1 MANESFS
8 YEEAFGLSSET
19 RTSPHQGGGFSY
31 EEAFGAPPAKEAA
44 APGFFPT
51 IKRTG
56 GQMLTTAATTAE
68 DVVGS
73 NAVTRAVH
81 DTGQGIIDRNPAG
94 IRRLSDLID
103 SPVLAVKEAVGQ
115 FAPQIGAAAAGGF
128 AGARA
133 GGAIGALA
141 GPGGA
146 ATGAIIGGAAGSLL
160 PIFTQEYGG
169 IRQEQKEAGQEDKA
183 RALVAAIPATALERV
198 GMGKALNVLKGVPVG
213 AGSVLKE
220 AGKGVLREGATEGA
234 QNVIEQW
241 GAFKDPTT
249 GENLE
254 DTALSAAMGGIG
266 GGVVNG
272 ATGAVDGARGRAQ
285 ERQRAQAEEQARG
298 RANEA
303 AESADQL
310 STEASIENLAGA
322 PINPVDRGEPA
333 TFEDLV
339 TPRPDEDPDPFTA
352 WEQEAVARQAADKL
366 ERERQA
372 RAAGVDYQ
380 PGDTTPQWDTMPGA
394 VSARGGDL
402 EMPAPDFDTGSFG
415 FESTSRALTP
425 SQRMGIDPAAG
436 PVSKVAAIAA
446 DSAAASD
453 AQFIAATGRVLV
465 PRRTGPSVTD
475 ESNVIDV
482 QGRVVEDAAIGT
494 GGRAPAQDGPINRT
508 GQPLRLNAANA
519 LRMQAREAGMAAA
532 VVPHASG
539 RGYDV
544 VPRLPAPAVV
554 AAPDGAPFATPGAAM
569 AELQRQQLGATHRI
583 APAGGD
589 SSLGF
594 VLEKYEENQAPAL
607 MQSPGIA
614 TESGANRAPNW
625 RTNAMQ
631 AGRVARDL
639 GFDSRGK
646 RLAQIVAEID
656 AADAQ
661 RAGVRQDGAD
671 ISSGQI
677 DRSQPGST
685 AQVMRSL
692 AQQFRDRH
700 AVTQQDTDRTFA
712 GVLEQFANEVEEGKR
727 TPQSVQ
733 QAIARYQEL
742 AAQPVPA
749 THADPG
755 EKAEAATSAVVTDS
769 LKTAARNEDTK
780 PSEMRK
786 WLVAEIDRAMLD
798 APEKDATEFVSF
810 DVPGDGVFKVQKSRE
825 RLLEFRKKVM
835 ASPGFKD
842 GGQRPNMQ
850 PPDQVDT
857 VRNGSGSTVEAVRN
871 FLADGDVQ
879 GAVEFA
885 KLKGVEF
892 TPVEPR
898 ASITANGKF
907 KRVPASVKSSV
918 PSVAE
923 GLTQVEAEQINQYL
937 TAEQARA
944 EPADAQDAD
953 VQQSPQDFI
962 PAPDG
967 GLDYGEITPEMGK
980 AMRSQARK
988 QEADEKQARAANSKA
1003 AKQGAAEEAPI
1014 SDFGEKLEG
1023 ARKDMPPS
1031 LKEEVSDE
1039 KIASLPLSKIWPSDA
1054 HESIE
1059 DDAAAALVFAARKEI
1074 PAKPRVPSRVREWVS
1089 KVKTYLT
1096 LVKDLGKHSLERIEQ
1111 LSKEK
1116 GFHSL
1121 DPFFAKVRLLSQ
1133 LPRDTWSRVER
1144 VEEYPNAIRY
1154 EKDGSKTAVAF
1165 SSVTVDGKSH
1175 RFDGV
1180 GKIGPDEVQKVKE
1193 MLGTAAPKKGGLT
1206 AQDFEVR
1213 GTAKTGYKINR
1224 KGDSEYRSLKI
1235 FTGEDAAK
1243 KALAWRDEH
1252 TAELEAAW
1260 EAVKARDNV
1269 SKAEVRRDENRER
1282 TGENRRNGRD
1292 VNAEMFTD
1300 AFGFRGGQFGNWV
1313 GQGADAKSRQ
1323 GMLNDAYDA
1332 LLDLSDILGIP
1343 SRAISLNGTLGLSF
1357 GARGSGKAA
1366 AHFEPSNLVI
1376 NLTKT
1381 RGAGS
1386 LAHEW
1391 FHALDNYFSRMR
1403 GGEVAFTGDNNAYR
1417 QNNFVTYKPEAAWGK
1432 APITP
1437 YTNFMRGGQ
1446 LRERLQRLPGFSYD
1460 ANKTLAENAKAAGFE
1475 RDPNHKDGVRP
1486 QVEKAFADLVQALNE
1501 SPMAKRASSLDKAA
1515 DGYWGRIIE
1524 RGARSFENY
1533 VISKMAQRGWSNDFL
1548 ANIRSFDEWM
1558 AMGKNAERYPYLKP
1572 EEDAPVVAAFD
1583 KLFETVETREGD
1595 GGATVLYNTSDSAP
1609 PARGLSLEQA
1619 QQAVQ
1624 QALAGLRNAPPV
1636 DIVGRS
1642 KEVWVDAPDSAM
1654 GAAIPS
1660 ERRIVIAASAHGSA
1674 DAVVETLFHEMFH
1687 LGLRN
1692 VLPASDY
1699 VQSMLDL
1706 AKRDSRVQE
1715 YANKWK
1721 KEAPEAAQQLQALR
1735 QRGHTGS
1742 ELTAQYEALAIEEG
1756 LAVVAEELRAQK
1768 QAGTKLGMRV
1778 RVLANWLA
1786 SVAERMGMQRLA
1798 ERIRKMTYNEAE
1810 RFVLKAIDH
1819 AGRAPSNLGN
1829 ADVPRYRAGDQLETP
1844 AFRDWFG
1851 DSKVV
1856 DGAGQPLRVF
1866 HGTGG
1871 DFNAFSRD
1879 RAGATTGA
1887 ANAGMGFFFTDRPEV
1902 AGNYARMAGDAQNI
1916 LPVYLSLKNP
1926 LRLEAKNMLEAD
1938 RMLQSGLQEKHD
1950 GAIIQVAM
1958 RDGGTQ
1964 TVYMVR
1970 ESGQA
1975 KSATGNRGTFDPG
1988 NADIRYRTAR
1998 APVESSMGQM
2008 TAVQER
2014 VWKKVAGVARVPT
2027 LQERAKALTQNFGVR
2042 AKQALVDQFAPIQDV
2057 SQDAYMLARMS
2068 KGADGTMEAAML
2080 YGRPYLRDGVP
2091 DVDVKDGGFAKVLA
2105 SLKGEHDR
2113 FLWWVAAQRAD
2124 RLKAEGKENLMSID
2138 DIGVLETLNASTMA
2152 DGTQRAPVYAKAA
2165 AQLMAFNE
2173 SVLKMALESGLIDK
2187 VAYDIMKE
2195 QPYVPF
2201 YRLMAEEGGMPGARF
2216 SSGLTNQ
2223 NFAKKLKGGTEQL
2236 NADLLENL
2244 LLNWSHLYAA
2254 TARNRAAV
2262 ATMDAA
2268 EKMGVAY
2275 PVLEPVK
2282 GSVRVMRDGQAQHWM
2297 VEDPYL
2303 LEAISAL
2310 HYTSS
2315 PLMKPL
2321 AKMKQLLTWGVT
2333 VNPTFKIRNLMRDSL
2348 AAIAQSELGY
2358 NPAANVKRGWNLTAQ
2373 DSQVY
2378 ASMLASGGVIKFGTQ
2393 ENTERAREQVKKLG
2407 GVVLD
2412 QQGWHKL
2419 SGQLVT
2425 VWNAYSELGDRLE
2438 NVNRVALYDRL
2449 VAQGHSHAEASFMA
2463 RDLMD
2468 FSMSGNHAVVRFL
2481 TQSVPFLNAR
2491 LQGLYKLGR
2500 AAHDNPRRFAA
2511 VAGAVSLASLALLA
2525 AFGDDEDWKKRED
2538 WDRDSYWW
2546 FKIGDQAYRIPKPFE
2561 VGAIGT
2567 LAERTAELMFSDE
2580 MTNRRFMERLG
2591 HMLAQTFSFDPM
2603 PQAFKPLVDIY
2614 SNQDSF
2620 TGRAIESQAD
2630 QRLRPEDRYDERTS
2644 EVARL
2649 LGSWGLPDPVRFLK
2663 GEWSELSPKQV
2674 DHLLRG
2680 YFSWAGTTAAAVA
2693 DTIARPALDRGDRPD
2708 RRLKDV
2714 FVLGNFVES
2723 LPSGSSRYVTQM
2735 YEQARQVE
2743 QAHASYRD
2751 AIKRGDLEKAEEI
2764 QRDEAPKLRQRPAY
2778 ANATRQLS
2786 DLNQRAKA
2794 VTASKELS
2802 GAEKR
2807 AALDAIERQRAE
2819 VGHRM
2824 NALAIAP

>member
-8 YEEAFGLSSET
+8 YEEAFGLNSET
-19 RTSPHQGGGFSY
+19 QGSPDQGSGFSY
-31 EEAFGAPPAKEAA
+31 EEAFGSPPAKEAA

-56 GQMLTTAATTAE
+56 GQMLTTAATAAE
-68 DVVGS
+68 DVVGP

-94 IRRLSDLID
+94 IRRLRDLID

-115 FAPQIGAAAAGGF
+115 FAPQIGAAAVGGL

-146 ATGAIIGGAAGSLL
+146 ATGALIGGAAGSLL

-183 RALVAAIPATALERV
+183 RALAAAIPATALERV

-339 TPRPDEDPDPFTA
+339 TPRPQEEPDPFTA
-352 WEQEAVARQAADKL
+352 WEQEAVARPAADKL

-380 PGDTTPQWDTMPGA
+380 PGDATPQWDTTPGA
-394 VSARGGDL
+394 VPARSGDL
-402 EMPAPDFDTGSFG
+402 EMPAPDFDTGSLG
-415 FESTSRALTP
+415 LESTSRALTP

-446 DSAAASD
+446 DSTAASD
-453 AQFIAATGRVLV
+453 AQFIAATGRELV
-465 PRRTGPSVTD
+465 PRPTGPSVTD

-494 GGRAPAQDGPINRT
+494 GGRAPAQNGPINRT

-544 VPRLPAPAVV
+544 VPRLPTPAVV

-594 VLEKYEENQAPAL
+594 VLEENEENQAPAL

-646 RLAQIVAEID
+646 RLAQVVAEID
-656 AADAQ
+656 AVDAQ

-671 ISSGQI
+671 LSSGKI
-677 DRSQPGST
+677 DREWSAFAPETGTLGVPRAEMPQIRAAHRGALVNFLKARGIDSRAGEVPANDLKPTQAEFSPAKVEKARAFPGGD
-685 AQVMRSL
+685 RSILVSSDGYVVDGHHQWLARRANGEPVKVIRLQAPIREVL
-692 AQQFRDRH
+692 AQTAEFPSVAAASGAQSSQGAPDAAPPRNLRLADERAPGAAAPAQDGAGQPDASAAPVVGAGRRPGADTTKPAP
-700 AVTQQDTDRTFA
+700 AVRAAVPDAGGAGQPAA
-712 GVLEQFANEVEEGKR
+712 GV
-727 TPQSVQ
+727 
-733 QAIARYQEL
+733 ARDGRS
-742 AAQPVPA
+742 APRP
-749 THADPG
+749 TTRIDDFG
-755 EKAEAATSAVVTDS
+755 ETLHGARKMLYAEAYADGMAKGKA
-769 LKTAARNEDTK
+769 LDTK
-780 PSEMRK
+780 AHPLSK
-786 WLVAEIDRAMLD
+786 TW
-798 APEKDATEFVSF
+798 PEPDY
-810 DVPGDGVFKVQKSRE
+810 QK
-825 RLLEFRKKVM
+825 LLE
-835 ASPGFKD
+835 
-842 GGQRPNMQ
+842 GGAP
-850 PPDQVDT
+850 
-857 VRNGSGSTVEAVRN
+857 VEAVS
-871 FLADGDVQ
+871 LARALRE
-879 GAVEFA
+879 AVPTKPQSPW
-885 KLKGVEF
+885 KLKGWA
-892 TPVEPR
+892 T
-898 ASITANGKF
+898 K
-907 KRVPASVKSSV
+907 
-918 PSVAE
+918 
-923 GLTQVEAEQINQYL
+923 VEAL
-937 TAEQARA
+937 RGFAEDVLAGQMDTKTVEEAMQRA
-944 EPADAQDAD
+944 GSRD
-953 VQQSPQDFI
+953 V
-962 PAPDG
+962 
-967 GLDYGEITPEMGK
+967 
-980 AMRSQARK
+980 
-988 QEADEKQARAANSKA
+988 ANKA
-1003 AKQGAAEEAPI
+1003 ALYVAMG
-1014 SDFGEKLEG
+1014 
-1023 ARKDMPPS
+1023 
-1031 LKEEVSDE
+1031 
-1039 KIASLPLSKIWPSDA
+1039 
-1054 HESIE
+1054 HE
-1059 DDAAAALVFAARKEI
+1059 
-1074 PAKPRVPSRVREWVS
+1074 
-1089 KVKTYLT
+1089 
-1096 LVKDLGKHSLERIEQ
+1096 
-1111 LSKEK
+1111 
-1116 GFHSL
+1116 
-1121 DPFFAKVRLLSQ
+1121 
-1133 LPRDTWSRVER
+1133 
-1144 VEEYPNAIRY
+1144 
-1154 EKDGSKTAVAF
+1154 
-1165 SSVTVDGKSH
+1165 
-1175 RFDGV
+1175 
-1180 GKIGPDEVQKVKE
+1180 
-1193 MLGTAAPKKGGLT
+1193 
-1206 AQDFEVR
+1206 
-1213 GTAKTGYKINR
+1213 
-1224 KGDSEYRSLKI
+1224 RSLKGI
-1235 FTGEDAAK
+1235 DISEGRYSMYDRVEYNPPRVIWTVSREAKGSAFGNWPRELAKGETREEAIAAFKKRAADLLAEEQAPTKGATFEIYGKRAGGAREFFIGKKIGRKVAELKAGFPDLKAAREYKAAHQSELEDLLAKYKAVPPVRNAQNAPRIGEDYRKGA
-1243 KALAWRDEH
+1243 
-1252 TAELEAAW
+1252 
-1260 EAVKARDNV
+1260 
-1269 SKAEVRRDENRER
+1269 
-1282 TGENRRNGRD
+1282 D
-1292 VNAEMFTD
+1292 VTTEQFQD
-1300 AFGFRGGQFGNWV
+1300 AFGFRGVQFGNYV
-1313 GQGADAKSRQ
+1313 EGARRQ
-1323 GMLNDAYDA
+1323 QDLNRAYDA
-1332 LLDLSDILGIP
+1332 LMDLAGV
-1343 SRAISLNGTLGLSF
+1343 LGLPPRALSLGGRLGLAF
-1357 GARGSGKAA
+1357 GARGTGGTDAAA
-1366 AHFEPSNLVI
+1366 AHYEPTTVVI
-1376 NLTKT
+1376 NLTK
-1381 RGAGS
+1381 REGAGS

-1391 FHALDNYFSRMR
+1391 WHGLDNYFSRQR
-1403 GGEVAFTGDNNAYR
+1403 GDGGS
-1417 QNNFVTYKPEAAWGK
+1417 
-1432 APITP
+1432 
-1437 YTNFMRGGQ
+1437 FMTTDSRSG
-1446 LRERLQRLPGFSYD
+1446 
-1460 ANKTLAENAKAAGFE
+1460 
-1475 RDPNHKDGVRP
+1475 DGVR
-1486 QVEKAFADLVQALNE
+1486 EEMRAAFREVVSSINRTGMQERSRKLDDRRTKEYWTTKPEMSARAFE
-1501 SPMAKRASSLDKAA
+1501 S
-1515 DGYWGRIIE
+1515 
-1524 RGARSFENY
+1524 Y
-1533 VISKMAQRGWSNDFL
+1533 VIAKLQDQNAGNDYL
-1548 ANIRSFDEWM
+1548 ANVVGD
-1558 AMGKNAERYPYLKP
+1558 AMFALEGAYPYPTAGELP
-1572 EEDAPVVAAFD
+1572 RIREGFDAF
-1583 KLFETVETREGD
+1583 FQTVETREGD

-1654 GAAIPS
+1654 GAAIPG

-2138 DIGVLETLNASTMA
+2138 DIGVLKTLNASTMA

-2275 PVLEPVK
+2275 PVLEPMK

-2348 AAIAQSELGY
+2348 AAIAQSDLGY
-2358 NPAANVKRGWNLTAQ
+2358 NPGANVKRGWKLTAQ

-2419 SGQLVT
+2419 SGQLTT

-2525 AFGDDEDWKKRED
+2525 MFGDDEDWKKRED

-2546 FKIGDQAYRIPKPFE
+2546 FKIGDTAFRIPKPFE

-2567 LAERTAELMFSDE
+2567 LAERTAELMFSEE

-2630 QRLRPEDRYDERTS
+2630 QHLRPEDRYDERTS

-2693 DTIARPALDRGDRPD
+2693 DTIARPALDRGDRAD
-2708 RRLKDV
+2708 RRLKDL

-2819 VGHRM
+2819 IGHRM
-2824 NALAIAP
+2824 NALAIAQ

>member
-8 YEEAFGLSSET
+8 YEEAFGLNSET
-19 RTSPHQGGGFSY
+19 QGSPDQGSGFSY
-31 EEAFGAPPAKEAA
+31 EEAFGSPPAKEAA

-56 GQMLTTAATTAE
+56 GQMLTTAATAAE
-68 DVVGS
+68 DVVGP

-94 IRRLSDLID
+94 IRRLRDLID

-146 ATGAIIGGAAGSLL
+146 ATGALIGGAAGSLL

-183 RALVAAIPATALERV
+183 RALAAAIPATALERV

-241 GAFKDPTT
+241 GAFKDPSTV
-249 GENLE
+249 ENLE

-272 ATGAVDGARGRAQ
+272 ATGAVDGARSRAQ

-298 RANEA
+298 RAIEA

-322 PINPVDRGEPA
+322 PINSVDRGEPA

-339 TPRPDEDPDPFTA
+339 TPRPQEEPDPFTA

-380 PGDTTPQWDTMPGA
+380 PGDATPQWDTTPGA

-402 EMPAPDFDTGSFG
+402 EMPAPDFDTGSLG
-415 FESTSRALTP
+415 LESTSRALTP

-446 DSAAASD
+446 DSAPASD
-453 AQFIAATGRVLV
+453 AQFIAATGRDLV

-519 LRMQAREAGMAAA
+519 LRMQAREAGMATA

-544 VPRLPAPAVV
+544 VPRLPASAVV

-583 APAGGD
+583 GPAGGD

-646 RLAQIVAEID
+646 RLAQVVAEID
-656 AADAQ
+656 AADARSVAVPSGANLANLHEANGPYPPSAATRADDGRWLPAVKSGPSGGQPISWAPTFSDAGSAAAWAGYEQAKAREGANVVALQRLQDAIPGRAETTGAPDAVPPRNLRLADERAPGAADPAQDGAGGPGAGAAPAVGTGQ
-661 RAGVRQDGAD
+661 RAGSGTAKPGAAVRTAVPDAGGAGQPAGGVVGEGADRPAKTATGDDGRARFTVSIPVFGDVPYRASAPVDAGDGQVVSSRVITTRTKLTAANAQSLGLPKDKGTVYAWRVSVIRRADGAAHSVIEAMAAD
-671 ISSGQI
+671 HGRSPDGEVLARFKPVENAESVGRIAPAVAKVAMMDWEAAALDGKAQAATRSAANSNAPGPSTPGAAAPRPAARI
-677 DRSQPGST
+677 DDFGET
-685 AQVMRSL
+685 L
-692 AQQFRDRH
+692 H
-700 AVTQQDTDRTFA
+700 
-712 GVLEQFANEVEEGKR
+712 G
-727 TPQSVQ
+727 
-733 QAIARYQEL
+733 ARKMLY
-742 AAQPVPA
+742 
-749 THADPG
+749 
-755 EKAEAATSAVVTDS
+755 AEAYADGMAQAKE
-769 LKTAARNEDTK
+769 LDTK
-780 PSEMRK
+780 AHPLSK
-786 WLVAEIDRAMLD
+786 TWLEPDYL
-798 APEKDATEFVSF
+798 K
-810 DVPGDGVFKVQKSRE
+810 
-825 RLLEFRKKVM
+825 LLE
-835 ASPGFKD
+835 
-842 GGQRPNMQ
+842 GGAP
-850 PPDQVDT
+850 
-857 VRNGSGSTVEAVRN
+857 VEAVS
-871 FLADGDVQ
+871 LARALRE
-879 GAVEFA
+879 AVPNKPQSAWKLNGWAA
-885 KLKGVEF
+885 K
-892 TPVEPR
+892 
-898 ASITANGKF
+898 
-907 KRVPASVKSSV
+907 
-918 PSVAE
+918 
-923 GLTQVEAEQINQYL
+923 VEAL
-937 TAEQARA
+937 RGFAEDVLAGRMDIKTVEDAMQRA
-944 EPADAQDAD
+944 GSRD
-953 VQQSPQDFI
+953 V
-962 PAPDG
+962 
-967 GLDYGEITPEMGK
+967 
-980 AMRSQARK
+980 
-988 QEADEKQARAANSKA
+988 ANKA
-1003 AKQGAAEEAPI
+1003 ALYVAMG
-1014 SDFGEKLEG
+1014 
-1023 ARKDMPPS
+1023 
-1031 LKEEVSDE
+1031 
-1039 KIASLPLSKIWPSDA
+1039 
-1054 HESIE
+1054 HE
-1059 DDAAAALVFAARKEI
+1059 
-1074 PAKPRVPSRVREWVS
+1074 
-1089 KVKTYLT
+1089 
-1096 LVKDLGKHSLERIEQ
+1096 
-1111 LSKEK
+1111 
-1116 GFHSL
+1116 
-1121 DPFFAKVRLLSQ
+1121 
-1133 LPRDTWSRVER
+1133 
-1144 VEEYPNAIRY
+1144 
-1154 EKDGSKTAVAF
+1154 
-1165 SSVTVDGKSH
+1165 
-1175 RFDGV
+1175 
-1180 GKIGPDEVQKVKE
+1180 
-1193 MLGTAAPKKGGLT
+1193 
-1206 AQDFEVR
+1206 
-1213 GTAKTGYKINR
+1213 
-1224 KGDSEYRSLKI
+1224 RSLKGI
-1235 FTGEDAAK
+1235 DISEERYSMYDRVEYNPPRVIWSVSREAKGSAFGNWPRELAKGDTREAAIAAFKQRAAELLAEDQAPTKGATFEIYSKRAGGAREFFIGKKIGRKVAELKAGFADLKAAREYKAAHQSELEDLLAKYKAVPPVRSAQNAPRIGEDYRKGA
-1243 KALAWRDEH
+1243 
-1252 TAELEAAW
+1252 
-1260 EAVKARDNV
+1260 
-1269 SKAEVRRDENRER
+1269 
-1282 TGENRRNGRD
+1282 D
-1292 VNAEMFTD
+1292 VTPEQFQD
-1300 AFGFRGGQFGNWV
+1300 AFGFRGVQFGNYV
-1313 GQGADAKSRQ
+1313 EGARRQ
-1323 GMLNDAYDA
+1323 QDLNRAYDA
-1332 LLDLSDILGIP
+1332 LMDLAGV
-1343 SRAISLNGTLGLSF
+1343 LGLPPRALSLGGRLGLAF
-1357 GARGSGKAA
+1357 GARGTGGTDAAA
-1366 AHFEPSNLVI
+1366 AHYEPTTVVI
-1376 NLTKT
+1376 NLTK
-1381 RGAGS
+1381 REGAGS

-1391 FHALDNYFSRMR
+1391 WHGLDNYFSRQR
-1403 GGEVAFTGDNNAYR
+1403 GDGGS
-1417 QNNFVTYKPEAAWGK
+1417 
-1432 APITP
+1432 
-1437 YTNFMRGGQ
+1437 FMTTDSRSG
-1446 LRERLQRLPGFSYD
+1446 
-1460 ANKTLAENAKAAGFE
+1460 
-1475 RDPNHKDGVRP
+1475 DGVR
-1486 QVEKAFADLVQALNE
+1486 EEMRAAFREVVSSINRTGMQERSRKLDDRRTKEYWTTKPEMSARAFE
-1501 SPMAKRASSLDKAA
+1501 S
-1515 DGYWGRIIE
+1515 
-1524 RGARSFENY
+1524 Y
-1533 VISKMAQRGWSNDFL
+1533 VIAKLQDQNAGNDYL
-1548 ANIRSFDEWM
+1548 ANVVGD
-1558 AMGKNAERYPYLKP
+1558 AMFALEGAYPYPTAGELP
-1572 EEDAPVVAAFD
+1572 QIREGFDAF
-1583 KLFETVETREGD
+1583 FQTVETREGD

-1768 QAGTKLGMRV
+1768 QAGTRLGMRV
-1778 RVLANWLA
+1778 RVLAGWLA
-1786 SVAERMGMQRLA
+1786 GVAERMGMQRLA
-1798 ERIRKMTYNEAE
+1798 DRIRKMTYNEAE
-1810 RFVLKAIDH
+1810 RFVLKAIEH
-1819 AGRAPSNLGN
+1819 AGRAPSNRGN

-1926 LRLEAKNMLEAD
+1926 LRLEAKNMMEAD

-1964 TVYMVR
+1964 TVYMAR

-1975 KSATGNRGTFDPG
+1975 KSAIGNRGTFDAG
-1988 NADIRYRTAR
+1988 NPDIRYRTAR

-2027 LQERAKALTQNFGVR
+2027 LQERAKALTQNIGVR

-2057 SQDAYMLARMS
+2057 SQEAYMLARMS

-2138 DIGVLETLNASTMA
+2138 DIGVLKTLNADTMA
-2152 DGTQRAPVYAKAA
+2152 DGTQRASVYAKAA
-2165 AQLMAFNE
+2165 ADLMAFNE
-2173 SVLKMALESGLIDK
+2173 AALKMAMESGLIDQA
-2187 VAYDIMKE
+2187 AYDIMKE

-2201 YRLMAEEGGMPGARF
+2201 YRLMAEDGGMPGTRF

-2275 PVLEPVK
+2275 PVLEPMK

-2348 AAIAQSELGY
+2348 AAIAQSDLGY
-2358 NPAANVKRGWNLTAQ
+2358 NPGANVKRGWKLTAQ

-2419 SGQLVT
+2419 SGQLTT

-2693 DTIARPALDRGDRPD
+2693 DTIARPALDRGARPD
-2708 RRLKDV
+2708 QRLKDV

>member
-8 YEEAFGLSSET
+8 YEEAFGP
-19 RTSPHQGGGFSY
+19 SPDKSNAQLPADSGGFSY
-31 EEAFGAPPAKEAA
+31 EEAFGQPPAGENS
-44 APGFFPT
+44 PGFIPT

-56 GQMLTTAATTAE
+56 GQMLTTAATAAE
-68 DVVGS
+68 DVVGPT
-73 NAVTRAVH
+73 AVTRAVH
-81 DTGQGIIDRNPAG
+81 DAGQGIIDRNPAG
-94 IRRLSDLID
+94 IRRLRDLID

-128 AGARA
+128 AAARA
-133 GGAIGALA
+133 GWAIGALA

-146 ATGAIIGGAAGSLL
+146 ATGALVGGAAGSLL

-183 RALVAAIPATALERV
+183 RALAAAIPATALERI

-220 AGKGVLREGATEGA
+220 AGKGVLKEGATEGT

-272 ATGAVDGARGRAQ
+272 ATGAVDRARSRSQ
-285 ERQRAQAEEQARG
+285 ERQRAQVEEQARG
-298 RANEA
+298 RAIEA

-310 STEASIENLAGA
+310 STEASIEHLAGT

-339 TPRPDEDPDPFTA
+339 TPRPQEEPDPFTA
-352 WEQEAVARQAADKL
+352 WEQEAVARQAADQL

-380 PGDTTPQWDTMPGA
+380 PGDATPQWDTAPGA
-394 VSARGGDL
+394 VSARGGEL
-402 EMPAPDFDTGSFG
+402 EMPAPDFDTGSLG
-415 FESTSRALTP
+415 LESTSRALTP

-446 DSAAASD
+446 DAAPASD
-453 AQFIAATGRVLV
+453 AQFIAATGRDLAS
-465 PRRTGPSVTD
+465 RRTGPGLPD
-475 ESNVIDV
+475 DSNVIDV
-482 QGRVVEDAAIGT
+482 QGRLVDDGAIGT
-494 GGRAPAQDGPINRT
+494 PRRLTATTDGDLLAGTPVAAAEPINLT
-508 GQPLRLNAANA
+508 GEPLRLDAANV
-519 LRMQAREAGMAAA
+519 LRNQAREAGLAASI
-532 VVPHASG
+532 VPHASG

-544 VPRLPAPAVV
+544 VPQLPAPAAPSTPPVV
-554 AAPDGAPFATPGAAM
+554 AARDGAPFATPAAAQ

-594 VLEKYEENQAPAL
+594 VLEKNEQNQAPAL
-607 MQSPGIA
+607 MQS
-614 TESGANRAPNW
+614 SGVAIKSGSSHSPNW
-625 RTNAMQ
+625 RTNALQ
-631 AGRVARDL
+631 AGRVAREMGLDPK
-639 GFDSRGK
+639 GK
-646 RLAQIVAEID
+646 RLAQVVAEID

-661 RAGVRQDGAD
+661 RVGVRQDGAD
-671 ISSGQI
+671 LSAGKIYREWSAFAPETGTLGVPRAEMPQIKAEHRGALVNFLKARGIDSQAGEVPANDLKPTQAEFSQAKVDRARAFNGGDRSILVSSDGYVVDGHHQWLAKRANGEPVKVIRLQAPIREVLAQTAEFPSVAAASGAQSTQGAPDAASPRNLRLADERAPGAAAPAQDGAGQPDASAAPVVGAGRRPGADTTKPAPAVRAAVPDAGGAGQPAAGVERLQEGRSSGA
-677 DRSQPGST
+677 G
-685 AQVMRSL
+685 A
-692 AQQFRDRH
+692 AE
-700 AVTQQDTDRTFA
+700 QDGPSATRPSARIEDF
-712 GVLEQFANEVEEGKR
+712 GEELKG
-727 TPQSVQ
+727 
-733 QAIARYQEL
+733 ARKMLY
-742 AAQPVPA
+742 
-749 THADPG
+749 
-755 EKAEAATSAVVTDS
+755 AEAYADGMAKGKA
-769 LKTAARNEDTK
+769 LDTK
-780 PSEMRK
+780 AHPLSK
-786 WLVAEIDRAMLD
+786 TW
-798 APEKDATEFVSF
+798 PEPDY
-810 DVPGDGVFKVQKSRE
+810 QK
-825 RLLEFRKKVM
+825 LLE
-835 ASPGFKD
+835 
-842 GGQRPNMQ
+842 GGAP
-850 PPDQVDT
+850 
-857 VRNGSGSTVEAVRN
+857 VEAVS
-871 FLADGDVQ
+871 LARALRE
-879 GAVEFA
+879 AVPTKPQSPW
-885 KLKGVEF
+885 KLKGWA
-892 TPVEPR
+892 T
-898 ASITANGKF
+898 K
-907 KRVPASVKSSV
+907 
-918 PSVAE
+918 
-923 GLTQVEAEQINQYL
+923 VEAL
-937 TAEQARA
+937 RGFAEDVLAGQMDTKTVEEAMQRA
-944 EPADAQDAD
+944 GSRD
-953 VQQSPQDFI
+953 V
-962 PAPDG
+962 
-967 GLDYGEITPEMGK
+967 
-980 AMRSQARK
+980 
-988 QEADEKQARAANSKA
+988 ANKA
-1003 AKQGAAEEAPI
+1003 ALYVAMG
-1014 SDFGEKLEG
+1014 
-1023 ARKDMPPS
+1023 
-1031 LKEEVSDE
+1031 
-1039 KIASLPLSKIWPSDA
+1039 
-1054 HESIE
+1054 HE
-1059 DDAAAALVFAARKEI
+1059 
-1074 PAKPRVPSRVREWVS
+1074 
-1089 KVKTYLT
+1089 
-1096 LVKDLGKHSLERIEQ
+1096 
-1111 LSKEK
+1111 
-1116 GFHSL
+1116 
-1121 DPFFAKVRLLSQ
+1121 
-1133 LPRDTWSRVER
+1133 
-1144 VEEYPNAIRY
+1144 
-1154 EKDGSKTAVAF
+1154 
-1165 SSVTVDGKSH
+1165 
-1175 RFDGV
+1175 
-1180 GKIGPDEVQKVKE
+1180 
-1193 MLGTAAPKKGGLT
+1193 
-1206 AQDFEVR
+1206 
-1213 GTAKTGYKINR
+1213 
-1224 KGDSEYRSLKI
+1224 RSLKGI
-1235 FTGEDAAK
+1235 DISEGRYSMYDRVEYNPPRVIWTVSREAKGSAFGNWPRELAKGETREEAIAAFKKRAAELLAEEQAPTKGASFEIYSKRAGGAREFFIGKKIGSKVAELKAGFPDVKAARQYKADHQSELEDLLAKYKAVPPVRSAQNAPRIGEDYRKGA
-1243 KALAWRDEH
+1243 
-1252 TAELEAAW
+1252 
-1260 EAVKARDNV
+1260 
-1269 SKAEVRRDENRER
+1269 
-1282 TGENRRNGRD
+1282 D
-1292 VNAEMFTD
+1292 VTPEQFQD
-1300 AFGFRGGQFGNWV
+1300 AFGFRGVQFGNYV
-1313 GQGADAKSRQ
+1313 EGARRQ
-1323 GMLNDAYDA
+1323 QDLNRAYDA
-1332 LLDLSDILGIP
+1332 LMDLAGV
-1343 SRAISLNGTLGLSF
+1343 LGLPPRALSLGGRLGLAF
-1357 GARGSGKAA
+1357 GARGTGGTDAAA
-1366 AHFEPSNLVI
+1366 AHYEPSTVVI
-1376 NLTKT
+1376 NLTK
-1381 RGAGS
+1381 RDGAGS

-1391 FHALDNYFSRMR
+1391 WHGLDNYFSRQR
-1403 GGEVAFTGDNNAYR
+1403 GDGGS
-1417 QNNFVTYKPEAAWGK
+1417 
-1432 APITP
+1432 
-1437 YTNFMRGGQ
+1437 FMTSESRSG
-1446 LRERLQRLPGFSYD
+1446 
-1460 ANKTLAENAKAAGFE
+1460 
-1475 RDPNHKDGVRP
+1475 DGVR
-1486 QVEKAFADLVQALNE
+1486 EEMRAAFREVISAINRTGMQERSRKLDDRRTKEYWTTKPEMSARAFE
-1501 SPMAKRASSLDKAA
+1501 S
-1515 DGYWGRIIE
+1515 
-1524 RGARSFENY
+1524 Y
-1533 VISKMAQRGWSNDFL
+1533 VIAKLQDQNAGNDYL
-1548 ANIRSFDEWM
+1548 ANVVGD
-1558 AMGKNAERYPYLKP
+1558 AMFALEGAYPYPTAGELP
-1572 EEDAPVVAAFD
+1572 QIRAAFD
-1583 KLFETVETREGD
+1583 GFFQTVETREGD

-1654 GAAIPS
+1654 GAAIPG

-1768 QAGTKLGMRV
+1768 QAGTRLGMRV
-1778 RVLANWLA
+1778 RVLAGWLA
-1786 SVAERMGMQRLA
+1786 GVAERMGMQRLA
-1798 ERIRKMTYNEAE
+1798 DSIRKMTYNEAE
-1810 RFVLKAIDH
+1810 RFVLKAIEH
-1819 AGRAPSNLGN
+1819 AGRAPISPDS
-1829 ADVPRYRAGDQLETP
+1829 ADVPRYRAAGQAETA
-1844 AFRDWFG
+1844 AFRNWFG

-1856 DGAGQPLRVF
+1856 DGTGQPLRVF

-1887 ANAGMGFFFTDRPEV
+1887 ANAGMGFFFTDRAEV

-1926 LRLEAKNMLEAD
+1926 LRLEAKNMMEAD

-1975 KSATGNRGTFDPG
+1975 KSATGNRGTFDAVNP
-1988 NADIRYRTAR
+1988 DIRYRTGR
-1998 APVESSMGQM
+1998 AAVESSMGPL
-2008 TAVQER
+2008 TTVQER

-2027 LQERAKALTQNFGVR
+2027 LRERAEALTQNIGVR

-2057 SQDAYMLARMS
+2057 SQEAYMLARLS

-2138 DIGVLETLNASTMA
+2138 DIGVLKTLNARTMA
-2152 DGTQRAPVYAKAA
+2152 DGTLRAPVYAKAA

-2173 SVLKMALESGLIDK
+2173 SALKMSLESGLIDQA
-2187 VAYDIMKE
+2187 AYDIMKE

-2201 YRLMAEEGGMPGARF
+2201 YRLMAEDGGMPGARF

-2358 NPAANVKRGWNLTAQ
+2358 NPAANVKRGWNLTAE

-2412 QQGWHKL
+2412 QKGWHKL
-2419 SGQLVT
+2419 SGQLAT
-2425 VWNAYSELGDRLE
+2425 VWKAYGELGVRLE

-2525 AFGDDEDWKKRED
+2525 MFGDDEDWKKRED

-2546 FKIGDQAYRIPKPFE
+2546 FKIGDTAFRIPKPFE

-2567 LAERTAELMFSDE
+2567 LAERTAELMFSEE

-2630 QRLRPEDRYDERTS
+2630 QHLRSLRRAPLRGRAAAGLLGTARPGALPEGRMVRALAQAGRPPA
-2644 EVARL
+2644 ARL
-2649 LGSWGLPDPVRFLK
+2649 FLLGWHDGGRSG
-2663 GEWSELSPKQV
+2663 G
-2674 DHLLRG
+2674 HH
-2680 YFSWAGTTAAAVA
+2680 
-2693 DTIARPALDRGDRPD
+2693 RPA
-2708 RRLKDV
+2708 
-2714 FVLGNFVES
+2714 
-2723 LPSGSSRYVTQM
+2723 
-2735 YEQARQVE
+2735 
-2743 QAHASYRD
+2743 
-2751 AIKRGDLEKAEEI
+2751 
-2764 QRDEAPKLRQRPAY
+2764 
-2778 ANATRQLS
+2778 
-2786 DLNQRAKA
+2786 
-2794 VTASKELS
+2794 
-2802 GAEKR
+2802 GA
-2807 AALDAIERQRAE
+2807 
-2819 VGHRM
+2819 
-2824 NALAIAP
+2824 